1 MDSSRTGD
9 GTDRRPSETARTT
22 VAARVLGVSPNTLR
36 SWERRFGVPVARR
49 SPGGHRVYDLGELEA
64 LAVGLQETGDIR
76 AAVART
82 RAMASTT
89 PARQVL
95 TAALRRF
102 ADDAIIDQLE
112 RQSVLRGVEATLDEL
127 VVPAVEA
134 LEDGSAELEHAGR
147 VVRRWCELVA
157 RLQPPV
163 RPDAPRVLVQ
173 EGAPATVAVAT
184 SAVLA
189 LAVRRVGLQ
198 PLVLTVATGPEGW
211 ARAVRVT
218 QARAVVLGGRDRSR
232 LTAIAERLASA
243 ARPPALCLTHGAVL
257 DADLD
262 VVRLPPGTAAA
273 AQALAALPG
282 PPTATSPG
290 DAAVA

>member
-1 MDSSRTGD
+1 METQHSWSG
-9 GTDRRPSETARTT
+9 GDRRATDTARTT

-82 RAMASTT
+82 RAMSSTN

-102 ADDAIIDQLE
+102 ADDAVIDQLE

-127 VVPAVEA
+127 VVPAIEA
-134 LEDGSAELEHAGR
+134 LDEGSAEMEHAGR

-157 RLQPPV
+157 RVQPPM
-163 RPDAPRVLVQ
+163 RPDAARVLVL
-173 EGAPATVAVAT
+173 EGAPASAGVAT
-184 SAVLA
+184 SAVLGLA
-189 LAVRRVGLQ
+189 LRRAGLHPV
-198 PLVLTVATGPEGW
+198 PLTTAAGQDGW
-211 ARAVRVT
+211 ARALRVT
-218 QARAVVLGGRDRSR
+218 QAAAVVLSGRDHVRMS
-232 LTAIAERLASA
+232 AIADRLASLPAAPLLCVTYGTTLGGELKPYRLPFGLTEAANAVA
-243 ARPPALCLTHGAVL
+243 ARL
-257 DADLD
+257 DGSDASASD
-262 VVRLPPGTAAA
+262 RAAA
-273 AQALAALPG
+273 
-282 PPTATSPG
+282 
-290 DAAVA
+290 